1 MSSKQ
6 EEDTF
11 TIKKW
16 EALCTWKLGGVHNRI
31 CGICRN
37 GLDEP
42 SQEYK
47 VRDNASART
56 RIKSTHT

>member
-1 MSSKQ
+1 MATK
-6 EEDTF
+6 EEDKF

-37 GLDEP
+37 GLDEA

-47 VRDNASART
+47 VR
-56 RIKSTHT
+56 